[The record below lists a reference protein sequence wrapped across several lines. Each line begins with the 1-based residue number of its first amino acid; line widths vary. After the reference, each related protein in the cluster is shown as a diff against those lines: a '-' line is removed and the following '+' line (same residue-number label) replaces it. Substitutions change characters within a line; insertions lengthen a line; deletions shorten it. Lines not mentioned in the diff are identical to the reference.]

1 MLNMNF
7 VSFLLW
13 IKTILNNLH
22 SKQKIPLGKNSKKKK
37 YFPQTGLPILQ
48 TVPNDLKHEKNLKKM
63 SHFGKVS
70 QIKLVI
76 LISSEF
82 HSF

>member
-48 TVPNDLKHEKNLKKM
+48 TVPNDLKHEKNQKKNVP
-63 SHFGKVS
+63 FRQGFINK
-70 QIKLVI
+70 
-76 LISSEF
+76 ISNF
-82 HSF
+82 NFL